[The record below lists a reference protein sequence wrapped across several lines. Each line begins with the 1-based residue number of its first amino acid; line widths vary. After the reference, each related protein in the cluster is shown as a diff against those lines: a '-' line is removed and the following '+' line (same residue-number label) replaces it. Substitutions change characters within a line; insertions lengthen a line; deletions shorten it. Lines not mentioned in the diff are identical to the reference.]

1 MCVCTCVFR
10 KSFVLFLR
18 SLQSWA
24 NWTLFPYF
32 FVWESSWN
40 KEVGLWSQGFVLQQ
54 RRSKLDNSR
63 GMSLWSWMLTDTGWH
78 WEHPWLSLV
87 IPDWQTWC
95 LQYWPKLRRG
105 SPEPETRISPTL
117 PQPKP
122 PLLPSARALG
132 WPGLAWCS
140 QCSACT
146 IAVTFAFRVLTW
158 RKGWREGQSRTWCP
172 AQCLWEL
179 VAFQRKFLLLLW
191 SFSFLFVGGDW
202 DGAQEFTCARCV

>member
-78 WEHPWLSLV
+78 WEHPWLKSVLWFQTDKLGVFSIDLSLEEEALSQKPV
-87 IPDWQTWC
+87 
-95 LQYWPKLRRG
+95 
-105 SPEPETRISPTL
+105 SPLHCPNPSL
-117 PQPKP
+117 HSYHQPGP
-122 PLLPSARALG
+122 WAGLALPSVHSALPAR
-132 WPGLAWCS
+132 
-140 QCSACT
+140 
-146 IAVTFAFRVLTW
+146 
-158 RKGWREGQSRTWCP
+158 
-172 AQCLWEL
+172 
-179 VAFQRKFLLLLW
+179 LLLHLLSGSW
-191 SFSFLFVGGDW
+191 HEGRAEERGRAEHGVLLSVS
-202 DGAQEFTCARCV
+202 EN